1 VRRPRVAM
9 ELRDWI
15 GVGLMSSFISVLF
28 ALLFKTIPERNEQLI
43 IYMLGQLS
51 GFVATVVGYHYVT
64 SVQDR
69 DRAANTGKMADAIKA
84 VAEGST
90 PTATSA
96 DVTGHLE
103 LRPAAED
110 TTG

>member
-1 VRRPRVAM
+1 M

-69 DRAANTGKMADAIKA
+69 DKAANTGKMADAIRA
-84 VAEGST
+84 VAEGSATST
-90 PTATSA
+90 PTSA